1 MLGLTAVGG
10 TAGIPSSGDTMASPI
25 ERATTTTRAGGGD
38 RRRKIMAIIAGGLV
52 LGVGAAITLAAWN
65 DSEFANGTF
74 GSGSFDLEGSTDG
87 AAFTSDPTAPG
98 KTLTFELDA
107 DALSPGAVVAVPFAV
122 QLSAGSSYEADVTI
136 EAASGAAIAA
146 DLTYDLVD
154 TGAFVTGC
162 SAATPGTALIN
173 DAATTASGPTAAFS
187 LTAAATPVNLCFV
200 VTAGAGLDPNLTGT
214 VVWEFVGTSTDP
226 LP

>member
-1 MLGLTAVGG
+1 ME
-10 TAGIPSSGDTMASPI
+10 SPI
-25 ERATTTTRAGGGD
+25 DRATTSERVSRGD
-38 RRRKIMAIIAGGLV
+38 RRRKTMAVIAGGLV

-87 AAFTSDPTAPG
+87 TAFSSSPVAPG
-98 KTLTFELDA
+98 KILTFEVDA

-122 QLSAGSSYEADVTI
+122 RLSTDSTYQADVTI
-136 EAASGAAIAA
+136 ESSSGDAIAA

-154 TGAFVTGC
+154 TDAFVAGC
-162 SAATPGTALIN
+162 DATTPGTTLIN
-173 DAATTASGPTAAFS
+173 DAATSASGPTAAFS
-187 LTAAATPVNLCFV
+187 FTAAATPVNLCFV
-200 VTAGAGLDPNLTGT
+200 VTAGAGLDPDLTGT
-214 VVWEFVGTSTDP
+214 VTWEFVGTSTDP

>member
-1 MLGLTAVGG
+1 MEA
-10 TAGIPSSGDTMASPI
+10 PI
-25 ERATTTTRAGGGD
+25 NRATTSTRAYGGD
-38 RRRKIMAIIAGGLV
+38 RRRKMMAIIAGGLV
-52 LGVGAAITLAAWN
+52 LGAGAAITLAAWN
-65 DSEFANGTF
+65 DSEFATGTF

-87 AAFTSDPTAPG
+87 TAFSSDSAAPG

-122 QLSAGSSYEADVTI
+122 QLAAGSSYEADVTI

-154 TGAFVTGC
+154 TGTFVAGC
-162 SAATPGTALIN
+162 DATTPGTTLVT
-173 DAATTASGPTAAFS
+173 DAATTASGPTPAFA
-187 LTAAATPVNLCFV
+187 LTAAAAPVNLCFV
-200 VTAGAGLDPNLTGT
+200 VTAGAGLDPNLTGSVT
-214 VVWEFVGTSTDP
+214 WEFVGTSTDP